1 MGLFDIFRASKIKAE
16 NELLKARLA
25 ELGCDEYEQ
34 VKEKI
39 RQMEAE
45 HSNNVKAVN
54 FNE

>member
-34 VKEKI
+34 VKEK
-39 RQMEAE
+39 
-45 HSNNVKAVN
+45 
-54 FNE
+54 